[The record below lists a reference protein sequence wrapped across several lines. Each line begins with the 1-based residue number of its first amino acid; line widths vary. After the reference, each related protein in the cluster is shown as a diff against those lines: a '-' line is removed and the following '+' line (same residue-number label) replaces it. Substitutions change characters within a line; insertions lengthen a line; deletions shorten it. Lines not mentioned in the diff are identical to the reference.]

1 MKRSGLSIR
10 TFQWDDIRAF
20 VSLDRS
26 IRLSKGEIAPTNP
39 EIITEIL
46 GQPQINPEKNCFVL
60 EINHEVVGYGILHH
74 ESPINRCVLELKV
87 HPKYANTGAE
97 QKLIEN
103 AIFESKILHAKVLH
117 LQTGKTGYLTSLL
130 KRMGFSPIR
139 KYWLMQW
146 KSTKLQ
152 EHYPPDGFF
161 FRHLSESKDI
171 DSLTLLQNKA
181 FDGSWG
187 FSPNTREE
195 IQYRTRMSNTKPGG
209 IIFMCSEQDVCGY
222 CWTFIIN
229 NGKSWTGTIAMIGI
243 DPNHRSKGLGKPL
256 LLEGLKFLHS
266 RGVKYVELEVD
277 SQNQPAIRLYSSLGF
292 KTIAER
298 HWFEISF

>member
-1 MKRSGLSIR
+1 MDFRRGRVPIGFRSVTL
-10 TFQWDDIRAF
+10 
-20 VSLDRS
+20 
-26 IRLSKGEIAPTNP
+26 
-39 EIITEIL
+39 
-46 GQPQINPEKNCFVL
+46 
-60 EINHEVVGYGILHH
+60 
-74 ESPINRCVLELKV
+74 
-87 HPKYANTGAE
+87 
-97 QKLIEN
+97 
-103 AIFESKILHAKVLH
+103 
-117 LQTGKTGYLTSLL
+117 
-130 KRMGFSPIR
+130 
-139 KYWLMQW
+139 
-146 KSTKLQ
+146 
-152 EHYPPDGFF
+152 
-161 FRHLSESKDI
+161 KDI
-171 DSLTLLQNKA
+171 YNIEKFVELQNQS
-181 FDGSWG
+181 FSGSWG